1 MKGRGTALAL
11 AASLL
16 IGNCAVFDVNIVEA
30 EINDHKVDE
39 KIFKWVQSS
48 SRMGYY
54 FNQEQICYKVV
65 NGEIDLDTLIVP
77 VLKVYDPVQI
87 KDTVD
92 KRRWHMQSLNGF
104 GDLVGRSEFA
114 EIKISSRTVTIGQAH
129 YLDSTWT
136 TIESF
141 KPDTVMKLDEMSDKN
156 LEKIFFTSVLDYAQ
170 RHQLELAL
178 RTRGDLH
185 QELQDKIAQQQQEY
199 IDSKDNPEK
208 YAADQAAKAAQAEKD
223 KKKNKKKNKDK
234 DKK

>member
-30 EINDHKVDE
+30 EINDHKVDK

-87 KDTVD
+87 KD
-92 KRRWHMQSLNGF
+92 R
-104 GDLVGRSEFA
+104 
-114 EIKISSRTVTIGQAH
+114 
-129 YLDSTWT
+129 
-136 TIESF
+136 
-141 KPDTVMKLDEMSDKN
+141 
-156 LEKIFFTSVLDYAQ
+156 
-170 RHQLELAL
+170 
-178 RTRGDLH
+178 
-185 QELQDKIAQQQQEY
+185 
-199 IDSKDNPEK
+199 
-208 YAADQAAKAAQAEKD
+208 
-223 KKKNKKKNKDK
+223 
-234 DKK
+234 